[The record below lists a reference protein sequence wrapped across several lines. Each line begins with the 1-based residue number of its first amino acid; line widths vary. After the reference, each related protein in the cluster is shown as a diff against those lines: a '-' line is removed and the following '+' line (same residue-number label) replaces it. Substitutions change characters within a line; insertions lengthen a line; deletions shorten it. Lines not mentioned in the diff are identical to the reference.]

1 MTTKMAMFN
10 PRSPASVLLCFL
22 AAGLLPLAGQA
33 QSTDSNLH
41 GHPHSGIV
49 GQVFLTGYCPAIR
62 PGLNCSPRPLPST
75 VEVRSERGRVIGQ
88 FTTDDQAM
96 FRVELRP
103 GDYLLFAVDPPMG
116 LSPPVEVTV
125 VPGQFTE
132 LAAYFDAGVR

>member
-1 MTTKMAMFN
+1 MAMFN

-22 AAGLLPLAGQA
+22 AAGLLPLAGRA
-33 QSTDSNLH
+33 QSNDSNLH

-49 GQVFLTGYCPAIR
+49 GQVFLSGYCPQIR

-75 VEVRSERGRVIGQ
+75 VEIRSEKGRVIGQ

-103 GDYLLFAVDPPMG
+103 GDYLLFAIDPPMVQ
-116 LSPPVEVTV
+116 SPPVEVTV
-125 VPGQFTE
+125 APGQFIE
-132 LAAYFDAGVR
+132 LTPTFSAQIY